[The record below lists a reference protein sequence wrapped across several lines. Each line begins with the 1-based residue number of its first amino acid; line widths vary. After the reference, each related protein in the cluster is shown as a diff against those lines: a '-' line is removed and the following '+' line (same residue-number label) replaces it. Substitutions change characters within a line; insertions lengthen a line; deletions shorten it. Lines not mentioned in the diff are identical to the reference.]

1 MFSLL
6 FLAIL
11 ITFNEYPFST
21 LHLVLAASV
30 IIW

>member
-11 ITFNEYPFST
+11 VTFNEYHFST
-21 LHLVLAASV
+21 LHLVLATLV